1 MMSTSEI
8 AQLRQRI
15 EQEIIAARLAMNG
28 YATVARHEVITH
40 HLSVVGE
47 CFEHLTILVGEQA
60 AIAFIGTQ
68 MEEHA

>member
-1 MMSTSEI
+1 MSTSEI

-28 YATVARHEVITH
+28 YATVARHEMITH
-40 HLSVVGE
+40 HLSIVGE
-47 CFEHLTILVGEQA
+47 CFEHLSTLVGEQA
-60 AIAFIGTQ
+60 AITFIGEQ